1 MFKIIYKFINDIM
14 IKDTVIKIRKKTA
27 IKLKKMKK
35 YELETYNE
43 IIERLIYF
51 WEDKNKSD

>member
-1 MFKIIYKFINDIM
+1 M

-51 WEDKNKSD
+51 WEDKNK

>member
-51 WEDKNKSD
+51 WEDNIKSD